1 MRAIDTVLK
10 TSWPKQIFSIR
21 PSRGF
26 QSGTIL
32 SSSVHGSV
40 NNDEVKKFSSVGK
53 DWWNAESNRGT
64 GPLHAMN
71 PVRVDFI
78 RRTLSKQLSSMSK
91 EPNFH
96 MGGLDILDVGCGGGI
111 LSEALARL
119 GANVTSIDP
128 SDVNIGVASR
138 HSSTDPLTSKIEYIQ
153 TTVDVIARSGRK
165 FDVVCSLEVIEHVE
179 TPLAFVADCASC
191 VKDGGSLY
199 LSTLNRNLKSFA
211 VAIVGAEYVLGM
223 LPPGTHDWHKFITP
237 EELTM
242 MVQAGE

>member
-1 MRAIDTVLK
+1 MAERTV
-10 TSWPKQIFSIR
+10 WPNREVLSR
-21 PSRGF
+21 VSRGI
-26 QSGTIL
+26 QSGTTL
-32 SSSVHGSV
+32 SSSISSSV
-40 NNDEVKKFSSVGK
+40 NNDEVRKFSAVGK
-53 DWWNAESNRGT
+53 DWWSAESNRGT

-78 RRTLSKQLSSMSK
+78 MRTLSKQLSSTLK
-91 EPNFH
+91 TPHLQLE
-96 MGGLDILDVGCGGGI
+96 GLDILDVGCGGGI

-138 HSSTDPLTSKIEYIQ
+138 HSSTDPLTSKIDYIQ
-153 TTVDVIARSGRK
+153 TTVDMMAKTGKK

-179 TPLAFVADCASC
+179 TPLAFVADCALC

-199 LSTLNRNLKSFA
+199 LSTLNRNMKSFTF
-211 VAIVGAEYVLGM
+211 AIVGAEYVLGM

-237 EELTM
+237 EELTI
-242 MVQAGE
+242 MVQAGN